1 MPVKTVYIAAISP
14 RGVDSPVDDG
24 GVVTLTQLRDDGVA
38 CVAVVDGSR
47 HAPQVEVIVGDVDG
61 TRTAATGK
69 CASGIS
75 VVEWLG
81 RCTRNSMHCECDSRP
96 PRCRVI
102 TLGKLFT
109 PVCLYRSQWSSG
121 SMHGCGVK
129 GHGQLF
135 ITTTTATGYTSLL
148 QFLRRLSLPLSV
160 GRQNN
165 YQLLG

>member
-1 MPVKTVYIAAISP
+1 MRGRSVRCSVPVKDVYIAAISP

-69 CASGIS
+69 CASGCS

-96 PRCRVI
+96 PRCRLT

-109 PVCLYRSQWSSG
+109 PMCLYRSHRSSG
-121 SMHGCGVK
+121 SVHGCGVK
-129 GHGQLF
+129 GKLF
-135 ITTTTATGYTSLL
+135 ITTFTATGYTSLL
-148 QFLRRLSLPLSV
+148 QCLRRLSLPPSV
-160 GRQNN
+160 GR
-165 YQLLG
+165 